1 MKASERPKLIKNE
14 HEYSETLKRIEQIQD
29 AEPGT
34 PEGDELELL
43 ALLVENYE
51 EEQYNIKD
59 ADPIDV
65 IEYYLEENGLKQ
77 KDMAGI
83 IADKALVSKVMNRER
98 NLNLRMVKNLHAE
111 LGIPYELL
119 NK

>member
-1 MKASERPKLIKNE
+1 MKTLQRPKLIKE
-14 HEYSETLKRIEQIQD
+14 EQEYIETLKRIEQIQD

-51 EEQYNIKD
+51 EERYNIKD

-65 IEYYLEENGLKQ
+65 IEYYLTENGLKY
-77 KDMAGI
+77 KDLIGI
-83 IADKALVSKVMNRER
+83 IGDKSLVSKIINRER
-98 NLNLRMVKNLHAE
+98 NLNLRMIKNLHAE

-119 NK
+119 IK

>member
-1 MKASERPKLIKNE
+1 LKTSERPKLIKNE

-34 PEGDELELL
+34 REGDELELL

-59 ADPIDV
+59 ADSVDV
-65 IEYYLEENGLKQ
+65 IEYYLEKNGLKQ
-77 KDMAGI
+77 KDLVGI
-83 IADKALVSKVMNRER
+83 IGDKAPATAWAGTGK
-98 NLNLRMVKNLHAE
+98 KNLWLKKSNDIFKNNH
-111 LGIPYELL
+111 LPRQGQH
-119 NK
+119 

>member
-51 EEQYNIKD
+51 EEQYK
-59 ADPIDV
+59 
-65 IEYYLEENGLKQ
+65 L
-77 KDMAGI
+77 
-83 IADKALVSKVMNRER
+83 S
-98 NLNLRMVKNLHAE
+98 KNLC
-111 LGIPYELL
+111 IL
-119 NK
+119 NTL